1 MTDKPKAG
9 MKISKHYGKVC
20 GNCAYFNKDCCK
32 LTNES
37 KLEGCWCKP
46 SKWKQ
51 KKGWRPRA
59 LNDDY
64 LDYKRENKEFD
75 EAYFYWLKRAESF
88 F

>member
-1 MTDKPKAG
+1 MR
-9 MKISKHYGKVC
+9 ISKYYGKVC
-20 GNCAYFNKDCCK
+20 GNCDYFDKDRCK

-37 KLEGCWCKP
+37 KWEGCWCKP

-64 LDYKRENKEFD
+64 LDYKIKMGELDSAYLYWKERAD
-75 EAYFYWLKRAESF
+75 EIALDKKIK
-88 F
+88 